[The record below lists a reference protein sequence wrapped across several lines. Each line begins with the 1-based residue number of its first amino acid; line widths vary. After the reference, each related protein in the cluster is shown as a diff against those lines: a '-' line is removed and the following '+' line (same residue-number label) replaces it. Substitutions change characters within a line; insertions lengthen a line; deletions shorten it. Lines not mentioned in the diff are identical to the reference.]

1 MWPQITNPLFIHAQ
15 VVERQKELLHQ
26 AAMHHLLNEIQ
37 PDHPTIIE
45 HLLDGT
51 GDLLITLGGWLKGR

>member
-1 MWPQITNPLFIHAQ
+1 MWPQIINPLFTHAQ

-26 AAMHHLLNEIQ
+26 AAVHHLLNVSNADQ
-37 PDHPTIIE
+37 PTIIE
-45 HLLDGT
+45 HLLDET

>member
-1 MWPQITNPLFIHAQ
+1 MWPQSTNPFFIHAQ
-15 VVERQKELLHQ
+15 VVERQKQLLHQ
-26 AAMHHLLNEIQ
+26 AAVYHLLNESQADQ
-37 PDHPTIIE
+37 PTMFA

>member
-1 MWPQITNPLFIHAQ
+1 MWPQIINPLLTHAQ

-26 AAMHHLLNEIQ
+26 ATVHQLLNAINADQ
-37 PDHPTIIE
+37 PTLVE